1 MHPLRRALIPSL
13 LLVLASLAP
22 ALGQT
27 MPRTGLTGP
36 EVGMDL
42 SAKPMRGGGAA
53 RPASDAVTRPAK
65 GVGRSRY
72 FGPDDVDGTAGTGL
86 GGLSEQAEAIEIGG
100 GPAQDATNGGGFRL
114 NFERAEIKDVVH
126 AILSDTLGLNYTMG
140 ADVSGQITISSPRPL
155 SRTEL
160 LGSLES
166 VLAGQGFSMSKAG
179 TGYRIVPAAAGLGT
193 VNLGAGGPGYGV
205 SVVPLRYVSAAT
217 MSKLVSGFVAD
228 ADGLRFDATRNTMI
242 VKGPGPK
249 RQEAVS
255 AILAFDAD
263 WMRGQ
268 TVSLFELKRAR
279 PEAVVAELTQ
289 LFDTGE
295 NGSGQGLI
303 QFKPIGRL
311 RAVLATSKNAGLL
324 RRAEGF
330 VRELDGTAEAAEET
344 VFVYK
349 ARYRNAVELARV
361 VNGLF
366 GGGGSGLMSGLGSGL
381 PGGGGLGGARSGL
394 SNQAGSGLGG
404 TDGGM
409 ASGGMSSGNSG
420 LGGTSGGGLGA
431 GSGGGLNQNG
441 GNGADLLKARFASAF
456 GDQAGQGGQGGGAYG
471 ESGAMMGGGSLD
483 LTQRSSA
490 KRVNISADPAQNAVV
505 TYTDGETYRKIH
517 AALQRLDATP
527 VQVAINVTIAEVRLT
542 DQLKYGVQYFLDSTR
557 VGIGSNKGSIGLLS
571 AAAGA
576 SGGVVNKLTP
586 GGAGFN
592 FLVGGYSGPDIV
604 ISALDGFTDV
614 KILSSPSLVVLEN
627 QPATLQV
634 GDSVPITTTQATS
647 VTVPGAPLVNQVEMR
662 DTGIILN
669 VIPRIGQN
677 GAVTMQIEQEI
688 SAVVDAQKT
697 LTPTISKRRVASMI
711 SVPNGQTVLLA
722 GLIQE
727 KNLRGRDGIPFL
739 SRLANVGELFSS
751 TDNAADRTE
760 LVVFIRPVVVRSGR
774 DAQRVAEDYR
784 GQLYDAAAR
793 RGGRVPAAAR
803 PVVVK
808 P

>member
-1 MHPLRRALIPSL
+1 MHPLRRALILSL
-13 LLVLASLAP
+13 LLVLASVAP
-22 ALGQT
+22 GLGQT
-27 MPRTGLTGP
+27 LPRIGLTGP

-42 SAKPMRGGGAA
+42 SARDGARSGRAAAA
-53 RPASDAVTRPAK
+53 RPAADAVIRPAA

-72 FGPDDVDGTAGTGL
+72 FGPEDVDGTAGSGI
-86 GGLSEQAEAIEIGG
+86 GEPAEAIEIGG
-100 GPAQDATNGGGFRL
+100 GPAQDAVGGGGFRL

-126 AILSDTLGLNYTMG
+126 AILSETLGLNYTMG

-155 SRTEL
+155 SRAEL
-160 LGSLES
+160 LASLES

-179 TGYRIVPAAAGLGT
+179 AGYRIVPAAAGLGT

-330 VRELDGTAEAAEET
+330 VRELDGTAESAEET

-366 GGGGSGLMSGLGSGL
+366 GGGHSGLTSGLGPGL
-381 PGGGGLGGARSGL
+381 PGSGLGGARSGL
-394 SNQAGSGLGG
+394 SNQSGSGLGGAEAGMSAGGMSSGGSGLGG
-404 TDGGM
+404 TG
-409 ASGGMSSGNSG
+409 SGTGVGV
-420 LGGTSGGGLGA
+420 
-431 GSGGGLNQNG
+431 GGGLNQSG

-456 GDQAGQGGQGGGAYG
+456 GDPAGQGGAGGYGEGGG
-471 ESGAMMGGGSLD
+471 MMGGGSLD
-483 LTQRSSA
+483 LTQRSGQR
-490 KRVNISADPAQNAVV
+490 RVSISADPGQNAVV

-527 VQVAINVTIAEVRLT
+527 VQVAINVTIAEVRLS
-542 DQLKYGVQYFLDSTR
+542 DQLKYGVQYFLDSSR
-557 VGIGSNKGSIGLLS
+557 IGLDKNRGSFGLLS
-571 AAAGA
+571 AAAGVN
-576 SGGVVNKLTP
+576 GGVMNKLAP

-592 FLVGGYSGPDIV
+592 FLVGGYSGPDVV

-627 QPATLQV
+627 QPASLQV
-634 GDSVPITTTQATS
+634 GDTVPITTAQATS

-677 GAVTMQIEQEI
+677 GAVTMQVEQEI
-688 SAVVDAQKT
+688 SAVADTTKT

-727 KNLRGRDGIPFL
+727 RNKRGRDGIPFL

-751 TDNAADRTE
+751 TDNEAERTE

-793 RGGRVPAAAR
+793 RGGRAPAPRTA
-803 PVVVK
+803 VVK